1 MLKTRFDKITV
12 VTRKTE
18 LEELIE
24 RFNTREQ
31 ARFYIEHMGG
41 SFEEYDAAHSVY
53 HEAVETLK
61 AALPPRFRSQWI
73 ERAFLPT
80 FTFDAHDLIVTL
92 GPDGLVVNTAKYL
105 DGQPLLAFNPDD
117 ARVDGVLVPFGVA
130 EAASAIDQAMAL
142 ELQPSPI
149 TMARATLNDGQTL
162 DAVNDLFIGQK
173 THVSARYLIRHKGNE
188 ERQSSSGVIVST
200 GAGSTGWLRSVLA
213 GAAGVVKMRTEAK
226 DDSPW
231 RDDYRFDP
239 SADALVYSVREPF
252 PSKVSAASM
261 IHGKIHR
268 KDSIEI
274 VSQMPRNGVIF
285 SDGVEE
291 DHLEFNSGAIA
302 TIGISPRKLMLFSR
316 ADTPSPEE
324 GVTHTHQW
332 PGSPVRRRR

>member
-1 MLKTRFDKITV
+1 MLKARFDKITV

-24 RFNTREQ
+24 RFNTRDQ

-41 SFEEYDAAHSVY
+41 SFEEYEAAHSVY
-53 HEAVETLK
+53 HEAVDTLR
-61 AALPPRFRSQWI
+61 AALPRGIRSQWI

-105 DGQPLLAFNPDD
+105 DHQPLLAFNPDD

-130 EAASAIDQAMAL
+130 QAASAIEQALSL
-142 ELQPSPI
+142 ELEPSPI
-149 TMARATLNDGQTL
+149 TMARATLNDGQML

-173 THVSARYLIRHKGNE
+173 THVSARYLIRHEDHE

-213 GAAGVVKMRTEAK
+213 GAAGVVKSRTEAK
-226 DDSPW
+226 ADLSW

-239 SADALVYSVREPF
+239 RADALVYSVREPF

-261 IHGKIHR
+261 IHGWIYR
-268 KDSIEI
+268 QETIEI

-302 TIGISPRKLMLFSR
+302 TIGISPRKLMLFTR
-316 ADTPSPEE
+316 QPADDVKAR
-324 GVTHTHQW
+324 G
-332 PGSPVRRRR
+332 GSTLNTARRSW